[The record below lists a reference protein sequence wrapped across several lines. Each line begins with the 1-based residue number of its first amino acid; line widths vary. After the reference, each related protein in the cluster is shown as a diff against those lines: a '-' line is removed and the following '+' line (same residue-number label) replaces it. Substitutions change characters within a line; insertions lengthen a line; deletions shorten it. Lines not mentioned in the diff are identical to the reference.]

1 MKTIFLVFLSLILGF
16 SRPIKAVE
24 PEKKEYS
31 LLIFGVPQYILSNG
45 LRIDFDIQ
53 KKNTPNWLI
62 LSPYYYFN
70 RASVDPLNL
79 GGSSTYYDPY
89 SFDQML
95 GVGLGIGRK
104 IFLSKEPV
112 SEGYYLYYG
121 ATYKYFKVDGN
132 NFTWV
137 EYTDED
143 GLNYQHMEDIKYTL
157 NIHSIAACANIGY
170 QYQITP
176 SLYLDLFIGFGV
188 KYAIHSSPEK
198 VTIKYNRGVDDL
210 GFIGTHMTGGIRL
223 GIGL

>member
-132 NFTWV
+132 NFTWP
-137 EYTDED
+137 
-143 GLNYQHMEDIKYTL
+143 GMQ
-157 NIHSIAACANIGY
+157 
-170 QYQITP
+170 
-176 SLYLDLFIGFGV
+176 
-188 KYAIHSSPEK
+188 
-198 VTIKYNRGVDDL
+198 
-210 GFIGTHMTGGIRL
+210 
-223 GIGL
+223 